1 MVWLLSASLRKPSR
15 TRAMMRRG
23 VKSMYME
30 RGQVPEQVPHWMQDQ
45 IRSQPGCLLIS
56 SAHPG
61 SASRWNFIFL
71 LMSASNL

>member
-1 MVWLLSASLRKPSR
+1 
-15 TRAMMRRG
+15 
-23 VKSMYME
+23 ME
-30 RGQVPEQVPHWMQDQ
+30 RGQVPEQVPHWMQDL
-45 IRSQPGCLLIS
+45 IRSHPGCLLIS